1 MLHLQQNNIQIPVL
15 GFGTYTLTG
24 NKGIEATETA
34 LRIGYRHL
42 DTAEFYKN
50 EAEVGKGMRNSKL
63 DRKDIFL
70 TTKVWPTNL
79 DKNKFIPAVEESL
92 RQLNQEY
99 VDLLLIHWP
108 ADNEDTNCSAVDLL
122 AECLH
127 KQYAR
132 LIGVSNFSIP
142 QLEQAQ
148 KQAPIVCNQVE
159 YHPYYSQKEMLDY
172 VQENGLFLTAYSPL
186 GQGDMLNEPVLKNI
200 AAEYNKTVSQVVL
213 RWLIQQPQVAAIP
226 KASSEKHQLEN
237 LQIFDFELRDED
249 MEKISGLKHKNKKY
263 C

>member
-1 MLHLQQNNIQIPVL
+1 MQYINQNNILIPAL
-15 GFGTYTLTG
+15 GFGTYAITG
-24 NKGIEATETA
+24 KTCIQATETA
-34 LRIGYRHL
+34 LRLGYRHL

-50 EAEVGKGMRNSKL
+50 EAEVGKGMHNSGL
-63 DRKDIFL
+63 DRKEIFL
-70 TTKVWPTNL
+70 TTKVWPTNIT
-79 DKNKFIPAVEESL
+79 KNKFIPAVEESL
-92 RQLNQEY
+92 RQLNQDY

-108 ADNEDTNCSAVDLL
+108 ADHEDTNRAAVDLL

-142 QLEQAQ
+142 QLQQAQ

-159 YHPYYSQKEMLDY
+159 YHPYYSQEEMLTY
-172 VQENGLFLTAYSPL
+172 VQENDLFLTAYSPL
-186 GQGDMLNEPVLKNI
+186 GQGNMMNDVVLKNM
-200 AAEYNKTVSQVVL
+200 AAEYGKTVSQIVL
-213 RWLIQQPQVAAIP
+213 RWLIQQPQVSAIP

-237 LQIFDFELRDED
+237 LQIFDFELSNED
-249 MEKISGLKHKNKKY
+249 MEKISDLKRTNKKY